1 MSWSRRGIVLALGGL
16 GLSACGFEPLY
27 GRHGTDAPT
36 VQGELETVQIQPI
49 AERIGQRLYNH
60 LRDRLNPRGTPG
72 EPRYTLHV
80 TLEETSDKLAVNIDK
95 TAARANL
102 TVIASYELKSVTREE
117 IVYRGHSRTVG
128 SYNIVSNLFSTYS
141 AEEDTRV
148 RAAEVLADDIRVKLA
163 LYFSRA
169 AAGTSP

>member
-1 MSWSRRGIVLALGGL
+1 LALGAL

-49 AERIGQRLYNH
+49 AERNGQRLYNH

-72 EPRYTLHV
+72 EPRYTLSIK
-80 TLEETSDKLAVNIDK
+80 LEESSDKLALTGDK
-95 TAARANL
+95 TATRANL
-102 TVIASYELKSVTREE
+102 TVIASYELKSLAREE
-117 IVYRGHSRTVG
+117 VLYRGRSRTVG
-128 SYNIVSNLFSTYS
+128 GYNIVSNLFSTYS
-141 AEEDTRV
+141 AEEDTRA
-148 RAAEVLADDIRVKLA
+148 RAAEVLADDIRIKLA
-163 LYFSRA
+163 LYFSRD